1 MIKKNERTHAPE
13 RTSRSS
19 LGPALLACAT
29 VVLTACS
36 HLGIEPA
43 ADLPA
48 SEPVASSVNGA
59 PIERPALCAADP
71 AWLAAGRTAALEPP
85 VPPPPL
91 DLIGRLR
98 TQFALERHQDPAVE
112 RELAWYAGHPE
123 YLGRVFSRAERYLYH
138 IATELEDRGM
148 PLELALLPVVE
159 SAFDPFAYSHGRAA
173 GLWQIIPGTGR
184 RLGLRQNWWYDGRR
198 DVIESTRAALDYLQA
213 LHKQFD
219 GDWLL
224 AVAGYNSGE
233 GNVARALRR
242 AREAGTGTDFWS
254 IRADLPRET
263 RTYVPRLLAIATLVA
278 DPAEHGIGLPEIPD
292 EPHFTVIGTGGQI
305 DVALAAELAE
315 ISTDRL
321 YELNPGVNRWAT
333 DPDGPHRLL
342 VPVASTLGFVS
353 GLARLGERERVEWTR
368 HQIEPGQSL
377 IRIAQ
382 RYGTT
387 PEVLREVNG
396 LNGNTIRAGQH
407 LMVPHAVKSLSAY
420 TQSVE
425 ARTERRQA
433 QARSGQRYEHAVQPG
448 ESLWAIA
455 RRYGVATRDLASW
468 NAMAPGDVLSVGRE
482 LVVWS
487 TQAVGAP
494 AANSNRIR
502 RLTYTVRRGD
512 SLSRISTRFR
522 VSVGDLLQWNN
533 SLSASRYLQPGQQL
547 TVYVDVTEQST

>member
-1 MIKKNERTHAPE
+1 MIKKNERTLAPE
-13 RTSRSS
+13 RICWPKPS
-19 LGPALLACAT
+19 LVLLTFAA
-29 VVLTACS
+29 VALTACS
-36 HLGIEPA
+36 YLTVESPAELPA
-43 ADLPA
+43 A
-48 SEPVASSVNGA
+48 EPVASNVA
-59 PIERPALCAADP
+59 DEPVERPALCPAEA
-71 AWLAAGRTAALEPP
+71 AWLATGRTATLEPP
-85 VPPPPL
+85 VPPQPL

-98 TQFALERHQDPAVE
+98 SQFALERHLDSAVE
-112 RELAWYAGHPE
+112 RELAWYADHPQ
-123 YLGRVFSRAERYLYH
+123 YLDRVFSRAERYLHH
-138 IATELEDRGM
+138 IAVELEDRGM

-213 LHKQFD
+213 LHEQFD

-224 AVAGYNSGE
+224 AIAGYNSGE

-242 AREAGTGTDFWS
+242 ARETGTGTDFWS
-254 IRADLPRET
+254 IRAHLPRET
-263 RTYVPRLLAIATLVA
+263 RAYVPRLLAIAALVA
-278 DPAEHGIGLPEIPD
+278 DPAEHGIGLPEIADRPY
-292 EPHFTVIGTGGQI
+292 FTVINTGGQI

-321 YELNPGVNRWAT
+321 YELNPGINRWAT

-342 VPVASTLGFVS
+342 VPAASTLSLAS
-353 GLARLGERERVEWTR
+353 GLARLGERERVQWTR
-368 HQIEPGQSL
+368 HQIRPGQSL

-396 LNGNTIRAGQH
+396 LPGNTIRAGQH

-425 ARTERRQA
+425 ARTERHQA

-448 ESLWAIA
+448 ETLWAIA
-455 RRYGVATRDLASW
+455 RRYGVTTRDLASW

-487 TQAVGAP
+487 MQAVGTP
-494 AANSNRIR
+494 AANTNRIR

-522 VSVGDLLQWNN
+522 VGVTDLLQWN
-533 SLSASRYLQPGQQL
+533 SLSADRYLQPGQQL